1 MYIVLE
7 VQTNTDQT
15 VGTLVT
21 SFADKDQAESK
32 YHLVLASAAVSS
44 LPRHSAFLL
53 TDDGSVVRRECY
65 QHAQQEAINEG

>member
-7 VQTNTDQT
+7 VQTNIDQT
-15 VGTLVT
+15 IGTLVT
-21 SFADKDQAESK
+21 SFTDKDHAESK
-32 YHLVLASAAVSS
+32 YHSVLSSAAISS

-65 QHAQQEAINEG
+65 QHAQQEESNEG